1 MITLMFSI
9 QVTFIVFVGWLAKS
23 VVKRRPFG
31 MTKTTIRKL
40 FQGFSS
46 LGIALVMFLM
56 TFNDC
61 NIVFVAV
68 LLQIISFL
76 SMFAAGGETML
87 PYDLSDEYP
96 ATIMAIANSVAN
108 VSGITTTVVAGLIL
122 GDQGGSYE
130 RWNILIYLI
139 VAVNAVGG
147 LVFILLVKAEPID
160 FSGSKKKKQSE
171 QKSSND
177 AELGMSESGSIQL
190 DSEAKKSVDKSADDV
205 KTEQKIDEAIKD
217 SSEKV

>member
-1 MITLMFSI
+1 
-9 QVTFIVFVGWLAKS
+9 
-23 VVKRRPFG
+23 

-40 FQGFSS
+40 FQGLAS

-61 NIVFVAV
+61 NLVFVAV
-68 LLQIISFL
+68 LLQVASFL
-76 SMFAAGGETML
+76 SMFAAGGETMI

-96 ATIMAIANSVAN
+96 ATIMAIANSIAN
-108 VSGITTTVVAGLIL
+108 VSGVTTTVVAGLIL

-139 VAVNAVGG
+139 VVVNAVGG

-160 FSGSKKKKQSE
+160 LSGSKKKKQSE
-171 QKSSND
+171 QKANND
-177 AELGMSESGSIQL
+177 TELGTSESGSIQL
-190 DSEAKKSVDKSADDV
+190 DSEAKKTESKARDDV
-205 KTEQKIDEAIKD
+205 EKEQKIDEVVKD
-217 SSEKV
+217 ASEKI

>member
-1 MITLMFSI
+1 
-9 QVTFIVFVGWLAKS
+9 
-23 VVKRRPFG
+23 

-40 FQGFSS
+40 FQGLAS

-61 NIVFVAV
+61 NLVFVAV
-68 LLQIISFL
+68 LLQVASFL
-76 SMFAAGGETML
+76 SMFAAGGETMI

-96 ATIMAIANSVAN
+96 ATIMAIANSIAN
-108 VSGITTTVVAGLIL
+108 VSGVTTTVVAGLIL

-139 VAVNAVGG
+139 VVVNAVGG

-160 FSGSKKKKQSE
+160 LSGSKKKKQSE
-171 QKSSND
+171 QKANND
-177 AELGMSESGSIQL
+177 TELGTSESGSIQL
-190 DSEAKKSVDKSADDV
+190 DSEAKKTDSKARDDV
-205 KTEQKIDEAIKD
+205 EKEQKIDEVVKD
-217 SSEKV
+217 ASEKI